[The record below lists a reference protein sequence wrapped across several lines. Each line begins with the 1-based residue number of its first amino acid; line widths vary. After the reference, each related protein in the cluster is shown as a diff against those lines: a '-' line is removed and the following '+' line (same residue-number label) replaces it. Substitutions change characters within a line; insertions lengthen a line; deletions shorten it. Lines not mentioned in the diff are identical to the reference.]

1 MEVAVPLVV
10 GGLAGFSVATACGA
24 EPRVPQVPPAEL
36 ARQAFETVAE
46 KLPRELVENDL
57 LKKIARS
64 WASLAPARRLG
75 LVIED
80 ASGRLAFLLLSS
92 GVCCVLLTMVSLSP
106 LGFALGL
113 VAPIAAGAAR
123 DGFESRREQHDAEEA
138 MPEAFTAL
146 SMSLASGHSLAQ
158 GMRFVGAHAQE
169 PVHTEFLRVAAAI
182 DCGISATDALDDLL
196 VRIDAP
202 GLSLVTLALKVSQ
215 RTGAPL
221 ADLLSEA
228 SSMVGE
234 RIELKRR
241 LDVKT
246 PAGSHVCAYGR
257 GDAGGHVR
265 GVGAAFGRFSSR
277 SCDACRRGRC
287 GAGSCPQRRCPGG
300 YPAHYEGG
308 AMSAPVAVAACLCA
322 LSVFVATGLDRA
334 DARKIAGACKREAVL
349 VAAAGRSVV
358 DALTARVK
366 GAVGAGGPARVSLGE
381 VSEMIDVVRLGLS
394 AGLSFDAAL
403 EIFCANRR
411 SVLALR
417 LERACMAW
425 QVGVGTREDELLVAA
440 RDLDVRALETF
451 AITVGQALALGA
463 PLAET
468 LAAQSREIRAAHRAA
483 VEREIERAP
492 VKLLIPTGTLI
503 LPALLLSI
511 LGPLLGAGGMM

>member
-1 MEVAVPLVV
+1 MEITVPLVV
-10 GGLAGFSVATACGA
+10 GGLAGLSVATACGA

-36 ARQAFETVAE
+36 ARQALETVAE

-64 WASLAPARRLG
+64 WASLAPAHRLG

-113 VAPIAAGAAR
+113 VAPFTVGAAR

-202 GLSLVTLALKVSQ
+202 GLS
-215 RTGAPL
+215 
-221 ADLLSEA
+221 
-228 SSMVGE
+228 
-234 RIELKRR
+234 
-241 LDVKT
+241 
-246 PAGSHVCAYGR
+246 
-257 GDAGGHVR
+257 
-265 GVGAAFGRFSSR
+265 
-277 SCDACRRGRC
+277 
-287 GAGSCPQRRCPGG
+287 
-300 YPAHYEGG
+300 
-308 AMSAPVAVAACLCA
+308 
-322 LSVFVATGLDRA
+322 
-334 DARKIAGACKREAVL
+334 
-349 VAAAGRSVV
+349 
-358 DALTARVK
+358 
-366 GAVGAGGPARVSLGE
+366 
-381 VSEMIDVVRLGLS
+381 
-394 AGLSFDAAL
+394 FDAAL

-417 LERACMAW
+417 LERACMVW
-425 QVGVGTREDELLVAA
+425 QVGVGTREDELLAAA

>member
-1 MEVAVPLVV
+1 
-10 GGLAGFSVATACGA
+10 
-24 EPRVPQVPPAEL
+24 
-36 ARQAFETVAE
+36 
-46 KLPRELVENDL
+46 
-57 LKKIARS
+57 
-64 WASLAPARRLG
+64 
-75 LVIED
+75 
-80 ASGRLAFLLLSS
+80 
-92 GVCCVLLTMVSLSP
+92 
-106 LGFALGL
+106 
-113 VAPIAAGAAR
+113 
-123 DGFESRREQHDAEEA
+123 
-138 MPEAFTAL
+138 
-146 SMSLASGHSLAQ
+146 
-158 GMRFVGAHAQE
+158 
-169 PVHTEFLRVAAAI
+169 
-182 DCGISATDALDDLL
+182 
-196 VRIDAP
+196 
-202 GLSLVTLALKVSQ
+202 
-215 RTGAPL
+215 
-221 ADLLSEA
+221 
-228 SSMVGE
+228 
-234 RIELKRR
+234 
-241 LDVKT
+241 
-246 PAGSHVCAYGR
+246 
-257 GDAGGHVR
+257 
-265 GVGAAFGRFSSR
+265 
-277 SCDACRRGRC
+277 
-287 GAGSCPQRRCPGG
+287 
-300 YPAHYEGG
+300 
-308 AMSAPVAVAACLCA
+308 MSAPVAVAACLCA

-334 DARKIAGACKREAVL
+334 DARKIAEACKREAVL

-358 DALTARVK
+358 DALTARMK

-425 QVGVGTREDELLVAA
+425 QVGVGEDELLAAA

>member
-1 MEVAVPLVV
+1 MSALVAVV
-10 GGLAGFSVATACGA
+10 
-24 EPRVPQVPPAEL
+24 
-36 ARQAFETVAE
+36 
-46 KLPRELVENDL
+46 
-57 LKKIARS
+57 
-64 WASLAPARRLG
+64 
-75 LVIED
+75 
-80 ASGRLAFLLLSS
+80 
-92 GVCCVLLTMVSLSP
+92 
-106 LGFALGL
+106 
-113 VAPIAAGAAR
+113 
-123 DGFESRREQHDAEEA
+123 
-138 MPEAFTAL
+138 
-146 SMSLASGHSLAQ
+146 
-158 GMRFVGAHAQE
+158 
-169 PVHTEFLRVAAAI
+169 
-182 DCGISATDALDDLL
+182 
-196 VRIDAP
+196 
-202 GLSLVTLALKVSQ
+202 
-215 RTGAPL
+215 
-221 ADLLSEA
+221 
-228 SSMVGE
+228 
-234 RIELKRR
+234 
-241 LDVKT
+241 
-246 PAGSHVCAYGR
+246 
-257 GDAGGHVR
+257 
-265 GVGAAFGRFSSR
+265 
-277 SCDACRRGRC
+277 
-287 GAGSCPQRRCPGG
+287 
-300 YPAHYEGG
+300 
-308 AMSAPVAVAACLCA
+308 ACLCA

-425 QVGVGTREDELLVAA
+425 QVGVGTREDELLAAA

-451 AITVGQALALGA
+451 AITVGQALGA

>member
-1 MEVAVPLVV
+1 
-10 GGLAGFSVATACGA
+10 
-24 EPRVPQVPPAEL
+24 
-36 ARQAFETVAE
+36 
-46 KLPRELVENDL
+46 
-57 LKKIARS
+57 
-64 WASLAPARRLG
+64 
-75 LVIED
+75 
-80 ASGRLAFLLLSS
+80 
-92 GVCCVLLTMVSLSP
+92 
-106 LGFALGL
+106 
-113 VAPIAAGAAR
+113 
-123 DGFESRREQHDAEEA
+123 
-138 MPEAFTAL
+138 
-146 SMSLASGHSLAQ
+146 
-158 GMRFVGAHAQE
+158 
-169 PVHTEFLRVAAAI
+169 
-182 DCGISATDALDDLL
+182 
-196 VRIDAP
+196 
-202 GLSLVTLALKVSQ
+202 
-215 RTGAPL
+215 
-221 ADLLSEA
+221 
-228 SSMVGE
+228 
-234 RIELKRR
+234 
-241 LDVKT
+241 
-246 PAGSHVCAYGR
+246 
-257 GDAGGHVR
+257 
-265 GVGAAFGRFSSR
+265 
-277 SCDACRRGRC
+277 
-287 GAGSCPQRRCPGG
+287 
-300 YPAHYEGG
+300 
-308 AMSAPVAVAACLCA
+308 MSAPVAVAACLCA

-425 QVGVGTREDELLVAA
+425 QVGVGTREDELLAAA

-451 AITVGQALALGA
+451 AI
-463 PLAET
+463 T